1 LHLFPH
7 HFSRSGGFC
16 ENPLRSFEVFT
27 ALEVAPLGVSVL
39 PLHASLSA
47 CNRDMSLS
55 CSSVWAVEQGH
66 SQPYHQSP
74 NGTTSDQ
81 GFDCT
86 TFSERSFV
94 HNFKCF
100 QKYKHFAIHLLP
112 EGRSFL
118 AYLFV
123 MDSAMSAQ
131 ILHHCSV
138 LDVRVEAYKGYRAR
152 KEHFIIRKDR

>member
-1 LHLFPH
+1 MHLFPH

-16 ENPLRSFEVFT
+16 ENPLLSFEVFT

-55 CSSVWAVEQGH
+55 CSSVRAVEQGH
-66 SQPYHQSP
+66 SQPYHRSP
-74 NGTTSDQ
+74 DGSTSDQ
-81 GFDCT
+81 GFNGT
-86 TFSERSFV
+86 TFSERSLV
-94 HNFKCF
+94 HNFKCL

-118 AYLFV
+118 AYVFV
-123 MDSAMSAQ
+123 TWHSRRGKAYMQ
-131 ILHHCSV
+131 LILS
-138 LDVRVEAYKGYRAR
+138 LQGYNQMG
-152 KEHFIIRKDR
+152 

>member
-66 SQPYHQSP
+66 SQPYHRSP

-123 MDSAMSAQ
+123 KHMMIST
-131 ILHHCSV
+131 V
-138 LDVRVEAYKGYRAR
+138 KGRFESFEG
-152 KEHFIIRKDR
+152 KFF